1 MLKVEYEIFEK
12 LLNMHTFSSGFVA
25 FHTSEKILLGDL
37 FFFTQVDS
45 CSSMQIDSFSTLHTQ
60 GDERGERWIKEV
72 EKNLMCI
79 PDFNVKN

>member
-45 CSSMQIDSFSTLHTQ
+45 CSSMQIDSFSTLHM
-60 GDERGERWIKEV
+60 RGGEEMNKRSRK
-72 EKNLMCI
+72 KNLMCI